1 MPSQIAPCLSHM
13 MTFLSPRAMS
23 SFMMAMP
30 AAPAPQDTI
39 FTSSIFLP
47 TTFSALVRAASTTTA
62 VPC

>member
-1 MPSQIAPCLSHM
+1 
-13 MTFLSPRAMS
+13 MS

-30 AAPAPQDTI
+30 AAPAPQETI

-47 TTFSALVRAASTTTA
+47 TTFRALVRAASTTTA